1 MIKTTAFNCINKEVS
16 ALNNLYDVVQTSE
29 YTNIINHLSQY
40 TDYTKRIIV
49 TGIGKNSNIA
59 TKIAETMASLGIP
72 AFYLN
77 TAHCSH
83 GDYGFIG
90 PDDTVIHISRSGKTR
105 EMIETICYIEKEFPS
120 VTQILIHNN
129 PVLAEQEPLAMKPE
143 YVLFAG
149 ELEEGDEHG
158 LAPTSSTT
166 ALLCILDC
174 ISVTLSQM
182 NNFGRY
188 DFLRLHPAGSLGAML
203 AEERID
209 NAKS

>member
-1 MIKTTAFNCINKEVS
+1 MMTETAFHCIDKELE
-16 ALNNLYDVVQTSE
+16 AIKNLYDVVKTKE
-29 YTNIINHLSQY
+29 YVSIINHLSNY
-40 TDYTKRIIV
+40 TDYTKRILV

-77 TAHCSH
+77 TAHVSH

-90 PDDTVIHISRSGKTR
+90 PEDTIIHISRSGKTR
-105 EMIETICYIEKEFPS
+105 EMIETICYIDKEMPS
-120 VTQILIHNN
+120 VKQVLVHNN
-129 PVLAEQEPLAMKPE
+129 SKLEEQEPLALKAD

-149 ELEEGDEHG
+149 DVQEGDEHG

-174 ISVTLSQM
+174 ISVTLSKMQ
-182 NNFGRY
+182 NFGRY
-188 DFLRLHPAGSLGAML
+188 DFLRLHPAGSLGTML
-203 AEERID
+203 
-209 NAKS
+209 KSEKENEQR